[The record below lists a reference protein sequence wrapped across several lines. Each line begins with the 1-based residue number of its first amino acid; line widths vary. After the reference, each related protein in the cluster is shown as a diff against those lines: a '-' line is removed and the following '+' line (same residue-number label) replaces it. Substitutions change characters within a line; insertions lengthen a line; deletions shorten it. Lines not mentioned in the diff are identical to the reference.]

1 MNDKQVVAQYAL
13 NYVQNGMT
21 IGLGTGSTANCFIE
35 ALAQRYQQE
44 NLKITVVASSL
55 VSQLNAQH
63 LGLPLIAIEH
73 IEKLDMYVDGADEVA
88 PDMTLL
94 KGRGSDL
101 VKEKLL
107 VEAAEQFIVLIDSSK
122 QVQHIGDN
130 FPIPAEVLPFAW
142 QLVQHKMRNAGAQV
156 SLRETGSGLAVTSCG
171 NLVLDL
177 VFNAELSTTAL
188 NNLLNATPGIVE
200 HGIFQGLADII
211 LLADK
216 GKVTPITS
224 EKK

>member
-1 MNDKQVVAQYAL
+1 MNDKQAVAEYAL
-13 NYVQNGMT
+13 TYVQNDMT

-44 NLKITVVASSL
+44 NLQIKTVASSL
-55 VSQLNAQH
+55 VSQLKAQQ
-63 LGLPLIAIEH
+63 LGLPIIAIDH
-73 IEKLDMYVDGADEVA
+73 IEKLDIYVDGADEVA

-107 VEAAEQFIVLIDSSK
+107 VEAAEQFIVLIDPFK
-122 QVQHIGDN
+122 QVNRIGDN

-142 QLVQHKMRNAGAQV
+142 QLVQQKMRNAGAQV
-156 SLRETGSGLAVTSCG
+156 NLRKTDSGLAVTSCG

-177 VFNAELSTTAL
+177 IFDSELSTTAL
-188 NNLLNATPGIVE
+188 NNLLNATPGIIE
-200 HGIFQGLADII
+200 HGIFHNLADII
-211 LLADK
+211 LLANK
-216 GKVTPITS
+216 GEVTQITR
-224 EKK
+224 EK

>member
-1 MNDKQVVAQYAL
+1 MNDKQAVAEYAV

-21 IGLGTGSTANCFIE
+21 IGLGTGSTANYFIE

-44 NLKITVVASSL
+44 NLQIKTVASSL
-55 VSQLNAQH
+55 VSQIKAQH
-63 LGLPLIAIEH
+63 SGLPIIAIEH
-73 IEKLDMYVDGADEVA
+73 IEKLDIYVDGADEVT

-122 QVQHIGDN
+122 RVQRIGEN

-142 QLVQHKMRNAGAQV
+142 QLVQQKMRNAGAQV
-156 SLRETGSGLAVTSCG
+156 SLRETASGPAITSCG

-177 VFNAELSTTAL
+177 VFDSELSVATL
-188 NNLLNATPGIVE
+188 NALLNATPGIVE

-211 LLADK
+211 LLANK
-216 GKVTPITS
+216 GEVTKIIA
-224 EKK
+224 KK

>member
-1 MNDKQVVAQYAL
+1 MNDKQAVAKYAL
-13 NYVQNGMT
+13 NYVQHGMI

-44 NLKITVVASSL
+44 KLKIKVVASSL
-55 VSQLNAQH
+55 VSQLKAQQ
-63 LGLPLIAIEH
+63 LGLPIIAIEH
-73 IEKLDMYVDGADEVA
+73 IEKLDIYVDGADEVA

-107 VEAAEQFIVLIDSSK
+107 VEAAEQFIVLIDPSK
-122 QVQHIGDN
+122 QVSRIGDN

-142 QLVQHKMRNAGAQV
+142 QLVQQKMHHAGAQV
-156 SLRETGSGLAVTSCG
+156 NLRKTDSGLAVTSCG

-177 VFNAELSTTAL
+177 IFDSELSTTAL
-188 NNLLNATPGIVE
+188 NGLLNATPGIVE
-200 HGIFQGLADII
+200 HGIFHGLADII
-211 LLADK
+211 LLANK
-216 GKVTPITS
+216 GEITKITS
-224 EKK
+224 EK

>member
-1 MNDKQVVAQYAL
+1 MNDKQAVAKYAL
-13 NYVQNGMT
+13 NYVQHGMI

-44 NLKITVVASSL
+44 KLKIKVVASSL
-55 VSQLNAQH
+55 VSQLKAQQ
-63 LGLPLIAIEH
+63 LGLPIIAIEH
-73 IEKLDMYVDGADEVA
+73 IEKLDIYVDGADEVA

-107 VEAAEQFIVLIDSSK
+107 VEAAEQFIVLIDPSK
-122 QVQHIGDN
+122 QVSRIGDN

-142 QLVQHKMRNAGAQV
+142 QLVQQKMHHAGAQV
-156 SLRETGSGLAVTSCG
+156 NLRKTDYGLAVTSCG

-177 VFNAELSTTAL
+177 IFDSELSTTAL
-188 NNLLNATPGIVE
+188 NGLLNATPGIVE
-200 HGIFQGLADII
+200 HGIFHGLADII
-211 LLADK
+211 LLANK
-216 GKVTPITS
+216 GEITKITS
-224 EKK
+224 EK

>member
-1 MNDKQVVAQYAL
+1 MNDKQAVSEYAL

-44 NLKITVVASSL
+44 NLQIKTVASSL
-55 VSQLNAQH
+55 VSQLKAQQ
-63 LGLPLIAIEH
+63 LGLPIIAIGH
-73 IEKLDMYVDGADEVA
+73 IEKLDIYVDGADEVA

-107 VEAAEQFIVLIDSSK
+107 VEAAEQFIVLIDPSK
-122 QVQHIGDN
+122 QVSRIGDN

-142 QLVQHKMRNAGAQV
+142 QLVQQKMRNAGAQAR
-156 SLRETGSGLAVTSCG
+156 LRETNSGFSVTSCG

-177 VFNAELSTTAL
+177 VFDSELSTTAL
-188 NNLLNATPGIVE
+188 NDLLNATPGIVE
-200 HGIFQGLADII
+200 HGIFHNLADII
-211 LLADK
+211 LLANK
-216 GKVTPITS
+216 GEVTQITR
-224 EKK
+224 EK

>member
-1 MNDKQVVAQYAL
+1 MNDKQAVAEYAL
-13 NYVQNGMT
+13 TYVQNDMT

-44 NLKITVVASSL
+44 NLQIKTVASSL
-55 VSQLNAQH
+55 VSQLKAQQ
-63 LGLPLIAIEH
+63 LGLPIIAIEH
-73 IEKLDMYVDGADEVA
+73 IEKLDIYVDGADEVA

-107 VEAAEQFIVLIDSSK
+107 VEAAEQFIVLIDPSK
-122 QVQHIGDN
+122 QVNRIGDN

-142 QLVQHKMRNAGAQV
+142 QLVQQKMRNAGAQV
-156 SLRETGSGLAVTSCG
+156 NLRKTDSGLAVTSCG

-177 VFNAELSTTAL
+177 IFDSELSTTAL
-188 NNLLNATPGIVE
+188 NNLLNATPGIIE
-200 HGIFQGLADII
+200 HGIFHNLADII
-211 LLADK
+211 LLANK
-216 GKVTPITS
+216 GEVTQITR
-224 EKK
+224 EK

>member
-1 MNDKQVVAQYAL
+1 MNDKQAVAEYAL
-13 NYVQNGMT
+13 TYVQNDMT

-44 NLKITVVASSL
+44 NLQIKTVASSL
-55 VSQLNAQH
+55 VSQLKAQQ
-63 LGLPLIAIEH
+63 LGLPIIAIDH
-73 IEKLDMYVDGADEVA
+73 IEKLDIYVDGADEVA

-107 VEAAEQFIVLIDSSK
+107 VEAAEQFIVLIDPSK
-122 QVQHIGDN
+122 QVNRIGDN

-142 QLVQHKMRNAGAQV
+142 QLVQQKMRNAGAQV
-156 SLRETGSGLAVTSCG
+156 NLRKTDSGLAVTSCG

-177 VFNAELSTTAL
+177 IFDSELSTTAL
-188 NNLLNATPGIVE
+188 NNLLNATPGIIE
-200 HGIFQGLADII
+200 HGIFHNLADII
-211 LLADK
+211 LLANK
-216 GKVTPITS
+216 GEVTQITR
-224 EKK
+224 EK

>member
-1 MNDKQVVAQYAL
+1 MNDKQMVAEYAL

-21 IGLGTGSTANCFIE
+21 IGLGTGSTTNYFIE
-35 ALAQRYQQE
+35 ALAQRCQQE
-44 NLKITVVASSL
+44 NLQIKTVASSL
-55 VSQLNAQH
+55 ISQLKAQQ
-63 LGLPLIAIEH
+63 LGLPIIAIEH
-73 IEKLDMYVDGADEVA
+73 IESLDIYVDGADEVA

-107 VEAAEQFIVLIDSSK
+107 VEAAEKFIVLIDSSK
-122 QVQHIGDN
+122 QVKRIGDN

-142 QLVQHKMRNAGAQV
+142 QLVQKKMRYAGAQV
-156 SLRETGSGLAVTSCG
+156 NLRKTDSGLAVTSCG

-177 VFNAELSTTAL
+177 VFTYELSTTL
-188 NNLLNATPGIVE
+188 NKLLDATPGIVE
-200 HGIFQGLADII
+200 HGIFQDLANII

-216 GKVTPITS
+216 GEVTKITS
-224 EKK
+224 EK

>member
-1 MNDKQVVAQYAL
+1 MTDKQAVSEYAL

-35 ALAQRYQQE
+35 ALAQCYQQE
-44 NLKITVVASSL
+44 NLQIKIVASSL
-55 VSQLNAQH
+55 VSQLKAQQ
-63 LGLPLIAIEH
+63 LGLPIIAIEH
-73 IEKLDMYVDGADEVA
+73 IEKLDIYVDGADEVA

-107 VEAAEQFIVLIDSSK
+107 VEAAEQFIVLIDPSK
-122 QVQHIGDN
+122 QVSHIGDN

-142 QLVQHKMRNAGAQV
+142 QLVQQKMRNAGAQAR
-156 SLRETGSGLAVTSCG
+156 LRETDSGFAVTSCG

-177 VFNAELSTTAL
+177 VFDSELSTTAL
-188 NNLLNATPGIVE
+188 NDLLNATPGIVE
-200 HGIFQGLADII
+200 HGIFHNLADII
-211 LLADK
+211 LLANK
-216 GKVTPITS
+216 GEVTQITS
-224 EKK
+224 EK

>member
-1 MNDKQVVAQYAL
+1 MNDKQAVAKYAL
-13 NYVQNGMT
+13 NYVQNGMI

-44 NLKITVVASSL
+44 KLKIKVVASSL
-55 VSQLNAQH
+55 VSQLKAQQ
-63 LGLPLIAIEH
+63 LGLPIIAIEH
-73 IEKLDMYVDGADEVA
+73 IEKLDIYVDGADEVA

-107 VEAAEQFIVLIDSSK
+107 VEAAEQFIVLIDPSK
-122 QVQHIGDN
+122 QVSRIGDN

-142 QLVQHKMRNAGAQV
+142 QLVQQKMHHAGAQV
-156 SLRETGSGLAVTSCG
+156 NLRKTDSGLAVTSCG

-177 VFNAELSTTAL
+177 IFDSELSTTAL
-188 NNLLNATPGIVE
+188 NGLLNATPGIVE
-200 HGIFQGLADII
+200 HGIFHGLADII
-211 LLADK
+211 LLANK
-216 GKVTPITS
+216 GEITKITS
-224 EKK
+224 AK

>member
-1 MNDKQVVAQYAL
+1 MNDKQAVSEYAL

-44 NLKITVVASSL
+44 NLQIKTVASSL
-55 VSQLNAQH
+55 VSQLKAQQ
-63 LGLPLIAIEH
+63 LGLPIISIEH
-73 IEKLDMYVDGADEVA
+73 IEKLDIYVDGADEVA

-107 VEAAEQFIVLIDSSK
+107 VEAAKQFIVLIDPSK
-122 QVQHIGDN
+122 QVSRIGDN

-142 QLVQHKMRNAGAQV
+142 QLVQQKMHRAGAQV
-156 SLRETGSGLAVTSCG
+156 TLRKTDSGLAVTSCG

-177 VFNAELSTTAL
+177 IFDSKLSTTAL
-188 NNLLNATPGIVE
+188 NDLLNATPGIIE
-200 HGIFQGLADII
+200 HGIFHDLADII
-211 LLADK
+211 LLANK
-216 GKVTPITS
+216 GEVTQITS
-224 EKK
+224 EK

>member
-1 MNDKQVVAQYAL
+1 MNDKQAVAEYAL
-13 NYVQNGMT
+13 TYVQNDMT

-44 NLKITVVASSL
+44 NLQIKTVASSL
-55 VSQLNAQH
+55 VSQLKAQQ
-63 LGLPLIAIEH
+63 LGLPIIAIEH
-73 IEKLDMYVDGADEVA
+73 IEKLDIYVDGADEVA

-107 VEAAEQFIVLIDSSK
+107 VEAAEQFIVLIDPFK
-122 QVQHIGDN
+122 QVNRIGDN

-142 QLVQHKMRNAGAQV
+142 QLVQQKMRNAGAQV
-156 SLRETGSGLAVTSCG
+156 NLRKTDSGLAVTSCG

-177 VFNAELSTTAL
+177 IFDSELSTTAL
-188 NNLLNATPGIVE
+188 NNLLNATPGIIE
-200 HGIFQGLADII
+200 HGIFHNLADII
-211 LLADK
+211 LLANK
-216 GKVTPITS
+216 GEVTQITR
-224 EKK
+224 EK